1 MDAETGEEVW
11 RIDVSAESQPD
22 VPQRRIWGPRY
33 QQWTTPDGET
43 ATFDLATGETVTTK
57 DAYEET
63 VFCTQEQQTSMVR
76 RFAET
81 DGAPWHRDGD
91 VVEAGNYMSLEPC
104 SRDDLTAVE
113 DLPSLAELRRI
124 GREEAGTA
132 VLPGP
137 EGMVA
142 YEVPDRASADS
153 GS

>member
-1 MDAETGEEVW
+1 MG
-11 RIDVSAESQPD
+11 S
-22 VPQRRIWGPRY
+22 IW
-33 QQWTTPDGET
+33 T
-43 ATFDLATGETVTTK
+43 
-57 DAYEET
+57 
-63 VFCTQEQQTSMVR
+63 VR

-91 VVEAGNYMSLEPC
+91 VV
-104 SRDDLTAVE
+104 
-113 DLPSLAELRRI
+113 
-124 GREEAGTA
+124 EAGTA